1 MRILGLFAFYV
12 PDLSHA
18 ITQRD
23 IALRSGCPGNAPPQ
37 TPLAPSVEQLGKAP
51 IGHGENPGSVS
62 STPGSPTRSWTRSL
76 LYRSHV
82 TYVTYP
88 LLLETNVAV
97 NHKSGR
103 LVVDIDPELKLSLHA
118 ALAADGLSLK
128 DWFVKQ
134 ARYYVDERSQP
145 HLFTAELPRPINRN
159 K

>member
-1 MRILGLFAFYV
+1 
-12 PDLSHA
+12 
-18 ITQRD
+18 
-23 IALRSGCPGNAPPQ
+23 
-37 TPLAPSVEQLGKAP
+37 
-51 IGHGENPGSVS
+51 
-62 STPGSPTRSWTRSL
+62 
-76 LYRSHV
+76 
-82 TYVTYP
+82 
-88 LLLETNVAV
+88 VAV

-145 HLFTAELPRPINRN
+145 RLFTAELPRPINRD